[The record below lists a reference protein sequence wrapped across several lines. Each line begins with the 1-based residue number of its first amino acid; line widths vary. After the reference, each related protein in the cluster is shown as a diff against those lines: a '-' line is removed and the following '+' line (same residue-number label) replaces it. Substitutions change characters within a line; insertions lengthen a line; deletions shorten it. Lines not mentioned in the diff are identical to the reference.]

1 MALPSALMVES
12 YGQFSRLLG
21 FSSQQFI
28 RRFPYRQYTFDIEY
42 SELCRL
48 LSAVA
53 QSDCQRDYL
62 LILPDSVEFVSKAE
76 FKSRL
81 TEFKRQR

>member
-21 FSSQQFI
+21 FSSQQFV
-28 RRFPYRQYTFDIEY
+28 RRFPDRQDAFGIKY

-48 LSAVA
+48 LGAVA
-53 QSDCQRDYL
+53 QSYR
-62 LILPDSVEFVSKAE
+62 
-76 FKSRL
+76 
-81 TEFKRQR
+81 